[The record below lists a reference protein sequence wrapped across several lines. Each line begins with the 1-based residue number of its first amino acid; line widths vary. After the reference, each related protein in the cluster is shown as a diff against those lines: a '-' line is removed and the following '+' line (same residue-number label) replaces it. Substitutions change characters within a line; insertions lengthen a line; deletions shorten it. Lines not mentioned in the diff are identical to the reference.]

1 MSWQP
6 VDPQQGPQRP
16 THGGP
21 QSASAW
27 EQGGSSLLPSPAR
40 AADRIST
47 ILLLAFGALMTI
59 IAALV
64 AFFSLI
70 GGIAS
75 CDASRGCSP
84 GEMIGGTAL
93 GVGGAFVVGVATVVL
108 SIGAWLRRRSSWWI
122 AAIGFVM
129 AVGLLVWGGVFFADA
144 LTNLHGASER
154 LGYGF
159 QSN

>member
-1 MSWQP
+1 MTWQP
-6 VDPQQGPQRP
+6 VDPQQGPQR
-16 THGGP
+16 GP
-21 QSASAW
+21 QSATAW
-27 EQGGSSLLPSPAR
+27 EQDGSSLLPSPAR
-40 AADRIST
+40 AADRITT

-59 IAALV
+59 VAALV
-64 AFFSLI
+64 TFFSLI

-84 GEMIGGTAL
+84 GEMIGGAAL
-93 GVGGAFVVGVATVVL
+93 GVGGAFVIGVATVVL

-122 AAIGFVM
+122 AAIGFVL
-129 AVGLLVWGGVFFADA
+129 AVGLLVWGGVLFADA
-144 LTNLHGASER
+144 VTNLHGASQR